1 MSFQEVVYI
10 YRVIKW
16 FKAAVGTVRGLHE
29 CGKMISF
36 KMMAVAAVLLLDQ
49 GPCFSGLHYFLP
61 TYSGRVLSYMQF
73 CHHYQLSEVTYIL

>member
-10 YRVIKW
+10 YRAIKW

-36 KMMAVAAVLLLDQ
+36 KTMAVAAVLLLDR
-49 GPCFSGLHYFLP
+49 GPCFSASLVSSHP
-61 TYSGRVLSYMQF
+61 TRVEFFPVCQSATIISSLK
-73 CHHYQLSEVTYIL
+73 